1 MQYNINFLKAIAIIA
16 VVVLHASAAVLINI
30 DITSYLSSW
39 TVANVFDSI
48 TRWCVPLFVI
58 ISGYLLLDPLKL
70 DEDYSVFY
78 KKRLNKIVLPLIF
91 WSLFFLILSLIRAYI
106 KNGEVD
112 FYKFIIEPILYGEPF
127 YHMWFLFMILGL
139 YLITPFLRIMILK
152 ITREKL
158 FVFMIVS
165 YIISMIF
172 FNYMRYYNVNI
183 YFIFEWINYL
193 PYFLT
198 GYFLR
203 EASKRYLKLTLI
215 VFILAIVFTV
225 LITQYLSINYE
236 ISKQYGMYFYGYLT
250 PNIMLMSVS
259 LSYVLFYYIQNN
271 KIRYYRWVEYLGRES
286 LGVYLIHPL
295 FILGFKLTFG
305 IPSSVMTTFLF
316 IVLVSIS
323 SILLSIIVLNVFR
336 QISVLKNII

>member
-16 VVVLHASAAVLINI
+16 VVVLHASATVLINI
-30 DITSYLSSW
+30 DITLHLPSW

-58 ISGYLLLDPLKL
+58 ISGYLLLDPVKL
-70 DEDYSVFY
+70 DEDCKTFY
-78 KKRLNKIVLPLIF
+78 KKRLNKIVIPLIF
-91 WSLFFLILSLIRAYI
+91 WSLFFLILSLVRLHI
-106 KNGEVD
+106 KNSELD
-112 FYKFIIEPILYGEPF
+112 IYKDVFDPILYGKPF

-152 ITREKL
+152 ITRDKL

-172 FNYMRYYNVNI
+172 FNCMRYYNINI

-215 VFILAIVFTV
+215 VFILAIVFTI

-250 PNIMLMSVS
+250 PNIVLMSVS
-259 LSYVLFYYIQNN
+259 LTYVLFYYIQNN
-271 KIRYYRWVEYLGRES
+271 KIKFYRWVEYLGRES
-286 LGVYLIHPL
+286 LGIYLIHPL
-295 FILGFKLTFG
+295 FILGFNLTFG
-305 IPSSVMTTFLF
+305 IPSSVVTTFLF

-323 SILLSIIVLNVFR
+323 SILLSIIVLNILR
-336 QISVLKNII
+336 KISILQNII